1 MEAILTSGELLR
13 RISLRR
19 DGESVT
25 ALVEDAG
32 EMSFRV
38 LERGEHRLL
47 LEVDGRRLTLHYA
60 IHKNR
65 LYLQGLG
72 WWKSFE
78 LLEDEDSDDLA
89 HADQAPVVKA
99 PMPGKVL
106 EILAAVGDEVRAGQ
120 AVLRVEAMKM
130 EVDLNAPFDG
140 VVVEV
145 AAELGR
151 IVDPEEALM
160 RFEAVAPR

>member
-1 MEAILTSGELLR
+1 MEAILTSDELLR
-13 RISLRR
+13 RVSLRR
-19 DGESVT
+19 DGEAVT
-25 ALVEDAG
+25 AVVEDVG
-32 EMSFRV
+32 ELKFRV

-47 LEVDGRRLTLHYA
+47 LEVSGRRLTLHYA
-60 IHKNR
+60 IHKSR
-65 LYLQGLG
+65 LHLQGPG

-78 LLEDEDSDDLA
+78 LLEDEDNDDLA

-106 EILAAVGDEVRAGQ
+106 EILVAVGDEVRAGQ

-140 VVVEV
+140 MVVEV
-145 AAELGR
+145 AAEVGR

-160 RFEAVAPR
+160 RFEAAAPK